1 MIFDSALIKFIQQE
15 SSDELK
21 KMLVYSGLVGISTTG
36 LLALINNAAADVAA
50 GHSITWQYF
59 VFIFAVLFFAV
70 VIRQSNK
77 ENIVSTQLAMHK
89 FKMRIMAQ
97 VLRSDLHK
105 IDEIGRPWILQA
117 LVRDTQTVSQ
127 AILTLVTTCQSASI
141 LLFMTLYLA
150 VESLTAFFIV
160 FLASCLIFI
169 VMTKSLM
176 MANKKVASAWHE
188 EGLSLEIFSDFLN
201 GYKEIK
207 MNSQRARSISEEM
220 VYSSRRAQQMKSDA
234 MIAMVNSSNNTQ
246 VCFYII
252 IGITIFIVPILSP
265 GFSEH
270 VLASTTTI
278 MFLVGSLGGVVAGI
292 PNISQANASAEE
304 LFSVESR
311 LKNVK
316 TAADEVNPVYGEVKS
331 IALQNICY
339 QYGIDKLSEESF
351 SLGPISYQ
359 FNSSNIYFIRGN
371 NGSGK
376 STLMRILV
384 GLYQPSHGEILV
396 NGKLV
401 EQPASSSYRDLF
413 AVVFSDFYLFKKL
426 YGIYRA
432 SDADIEEAVT
442 LLKMQEKI
450 SIENGHIS
458 TVNLSTGQRKR
469 IALIVALLEKAQFI
483 VLDEWA
489 SDQDP
494 EFRKYFYEY
503 ILPNLREAGKT
514 IIAITHDD
522 QYYELAD
529 HVLIIDQGQLAAF

>member
-1 MIFDSALIKFIQQE
+1 MLFDSALIKFIQQE

-21 KMLVYSGLVGISTTG
+21 KMLIYSGLVGISTTG

-50 GHSITWQYF
+50 GQSITWQYF

-97 VLRSDLHK
+97 VLRSDLNK

-150 VESLTAFFIV
+150 IESFTAFFIV
-160 FLASCLIFI
+160 FIASCLIFL
-169 VMTKSLM
+169 VMTRSLM
-176 MANKKVASAWHE
+176 AANKKVASAWHE

-252 IGITIFIVPILSP
+252 IGITIFIVPVLSP

-270 VLASTTTI
+270 VLSSTTTI

-311 LKNVK
+311 LKNIK
-316 TAADEVNPVYGEVKS
+316 TAEDEVNPVYGEVKS
-331 IALQNICY
+331 LSLQNICY
-339 QYGIDKLSEESF
+339 QYGVDKLSEESF

-396 NGKLV
+396 DGKPV
-401 EQPASSSYRDLF
+401 VQPASSSYRDLF

-494 EFRKYFYEY
+494 EFRKYFYEN
-503 ILPNLREAGKT
+503 ILPSLRDAGKT

-529 HVLIIDQGQLAAF
+529 HVLIIDQGHLVAL

>member
-21 KMLVYSGLVGISTTG
+21 KMLIYSGLVGISTTG

>member
-1 MIFDSALIKFIQQE
+1 MLLDSALIKFIQQE

-36 LLALINNAAADVAA
+36 LLALINNAAADVSA
-50 GHSITWQYF
+50 GRPITWQYF
-59 VFIFAVLFFAV
+59 IFIFAVLFFAV
-70 VIRQSNK
+70 VIRKSNK

-97 VLRSDLHK
+97 VLRSDLSK

-127 AILTLVTTCQSASI
+127 AVLTLVTTCQSASV
-141 LLFMTLYLA
+141 LFFMTLYLA
-150 VESLTAFFIV
+150 VESLTAFFVV
-160 FLASCLIFI
+160 FVASCLIFI
-169 VMTKSLM
+169 FMTKSLM
-176 MANKKVASAWHE
+176 VANKKVANAWHE
-188 EGLSLEIFSDFLN
+188 EGLSFDIFSDFLN
-201 GYKEIK
+201 GFKEIK
-207 MNSQRARSISEEM
+207 MNSRRAQSMSEEM
-220 VYSSRRAQQMKSDA
+220 VYSSRRTQELKSDA

-246 VCFYII
+246 VCFYIV
-252 IGITIFIVPILSP
+252 IGITVFIVPILSP

-270 VLASTTTI
+270 VIASTTTI

-292 PNISQANASAEE
+292 PNISQANASAQE
-304 LFSVESR
+304 LFTVENR

-316 TAADEVNPVYGEVKS
+316 ATTEEGGTSYGEVHSLSLEKV
-331 IALQNICY
+331 CY
-339 QYGIDKLSEESF
+339 QYGNEKPEEGSF
-351 SLGPISYQ
+351 SLGPISYR
-359 FNSSNIYFIRGN
+359 FTSSNIYFIRGN

-384 GLYQPSHGEILV
+384 GLYQPSGGEILV
-396 NGKLV
+396 NDKKIS
-401 EQPASSSYRDLF
+401 QPASSSYRDLF

-432 SDADIEEAVT
+432 SDDEIESAVH

-450 SIENGHIS
+450 AINNGIIS

-469 IALIVALLEKAQFI
+469 IALIVALLEKTQFI

-494 EFRKYFYEY
+494 EFRKYFYET
-503 ILPNLREAGKT
+503 ILPGLRDAGKT

-522 QYYELAD
+522 QYYNLAD
-529 HVLIIDQGQLAAF
+529 HVLVVDRGRLAAL